1 MFKFARPLAG
11 LCAAMLALAAVPA
24 QAAPAIW
31 AVKDAD
37 STIYLFGTVHV
48 TTADTVW
55 RTPLYDRA
63 YAEAGE
69 VWLEADVFT
78 DMEQLRLDMAA
89 EGLDDE
95 GRLERRIGKRDFAR
109 LVKALKPLGVD
120 AAVARHLEPWFAAV
134 MLLGANMSGSGL
146 QTETGA
152 EQTVTD
158 AARRDGKGLRYFE
171 SVSDQVQALATM
183 SEDSQVTFLRDIL
196 KVGKDTPAAVNEMTA
211 AWIAG
216 DEGRLTE
223 EVIAEVKRQS
233 PEMYEALFRRRN
245 LVWLGE
251 LEHEMAGSGV
261 DLVTVGAGHLLGDDG
276 LVALLHARGYAV
288 ERVQ

>member
-11 LCAAMLALAAVPA
+11 LCAAALALAASPVS
-24 QAAPAIW
+24 AAPALW

-48 TTADTVW
+48 TSADTAW

-89 EGLDDE
+89 EGLDEE
-95 GRLERRIGKRDFAR
+95 GRLEQRIGKRDFAR

-120 AAVARHLEPWFAAV
+120 APVARHLEPWFAAV

-158 AARRDGKGLRYFE
+158 AAARDQKKVRYFE
-171 SVSDQVQALATM
+171 TVGDQVQALATM
-183 SEDSQVTFLRDIL
+183 SEASQVGFLRDIL
-196 KVGKDTPAAVNEMTA
+196 AVGKDTPAAVDEMTD
-211 AWIAG
+211 AWVAG
-216 DEGRLTE
+216 DEGKLTE

-245 LVWLGE
+245 LVWLAE
-251 LEHEMAGSGV
+251 LEQEMKGSGV
-261 DLVTVGAGHLLGDDG
+261 DLVTVGAGHLLGEDG
-276 LVALLHARGYAV
+276 LVALLRAKGYSV
-288 ERVQ
+288 DRVQ